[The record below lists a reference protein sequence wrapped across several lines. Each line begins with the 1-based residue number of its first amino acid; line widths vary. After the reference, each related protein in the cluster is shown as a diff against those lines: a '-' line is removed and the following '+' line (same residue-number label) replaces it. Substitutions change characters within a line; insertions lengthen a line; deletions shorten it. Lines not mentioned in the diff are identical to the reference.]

1 MADITGENLDKLKE
15 YAAQVTKKMEKT
27 PGLINIRNPLKIDKT
42 DLFFNIN
49 KEKALLLGIPIHIID
64 QTIRSFVQ
72 GRNIGVFQ
80 DNKGNEF
87 DLVAR
92 MDFKDQFQIAD
103 FEKNSVPSLKGF
115 FVPLKQV
122 ADLVFKQAP
131 SNIAHTDFERSVYI
145 EADVATG
152 YLVTDLV
159 NQLKTPLDFIEWNEG
174 YKYQFKGEVTNSTLS
189 D

>member
-131 SNIAHTDFERSVYI
+131 SGLNHKF
-145 EADVATG
+145 
-152 YLVTDLV
+152 VTIRIMQSSSFV
-159 NQLKTPLDFIEWNEG
+159 KP
-174 YKYQFKGEVTNSTLS
+174 FKFPF
-189 D
+189 

>member
-87 DLVAR
+87 DLV
-92 MDFKDQFQIAD
+92 
-103 FEKNSVPSLKGF
+103 NSRCCELRYVLNKVLPDSKRSDVGVDSVF
-115 FVPLKQV
+115 N
-122 ADLVFKQAP
+122 LV
-131 SNIAHTDFERSVYI
+131 V
-145 EADVATG
+145 
-152 YLVTDLV
+152 V
-159 NQLKTPLDFIEWNEG
+159 NKFGSISWHNE
-174 YKYQFKGEVTNSTLS
+174 
-189 D
+189 